1 MSNEKRRL
9 TIGVLVS
16 GITDEFSKLICRG
29 AMQMAKQ
36 LNVNLVVFPGKYLD
50 RDVSAQPDLIY
61 EYQFNTVFSFARK
74 ENVDAIIVA
83 AGSIGCFTSRES
95 IANMLKQFQ
104 GIPCILIAYKLDGYI
119 DVLFDNYTGIKD
131 GLNYLIEKTGCRK
144 IGMIGGSLDN
154 TDAAERKK
162 AFVDTLSEHG
172 IAFSDRAYKN
182 GNFTRNS
189 VGVFKELLDDNPD
202 LEAVFCV
209 NDDTAIGLYEELNKR
224 GIQIGK
230 DIHILGY
237 DDVVL
242 ATKLNP
248 SLSSVRAD
256 GSVLGEEA
264 LRMAIRLIRGERVE
278 SKVLSTKF
286 VKRDSI
292 GNGVQE
298 KECRKERLLEET
310 IEAYF
315 DDIFY
320 RYRHEKYQDRMR
332 VLKSSFEKLL
342 NTLALVYDKGDDSPE
357 NFMEMQTALGS
368 FLNEGAIEY
377 ADVSNLLNCF
387 ENIYQA
393 LKNSLSDR
401 DARFKLQDTFSA
413 IYRRIIR
420 ATDVHLGKMAD
431 DQEKENY
438 SMKMFIR
445 DVLQFEKGN
454 DLSYTSLLGNL
465 EWMEI
470 RNAYVYTFKDPVMH
484 LVREQFSPP
493 RQLYLKAVLR
503 DGVVSSVPY
512 LRQEIRLKD
521 IYYNNFI
528 DKEKKYSYVCMPL
541 FSSEMLYGILLCD
554 LTESVFVNGEFLIN
568 QMSSAA
574 KMITLLKANEQ
585 IQQKLEDSLTVL
597 RENNIALDTL
607 SKSDGLTGILN
618 RRGFYTEA
626 EKIIEESR
634 KTGGNLL
641 AIYVDMNNLKIINDR
656 YGHEEG
662 DFSIK
667 LISDILSEEMRDV
680 GIAGRIGGDE
690 FACIMKYHL
699 ADEGKGV
706 VNRIYDRFTSFNND
720 SNKPYNVTVSA
731 GASLIT
737 AGDAITLKEA
747 LTQAD
752 EKLYEVKKFRKKD
765 VAKK

>member
-1 MSNEKRRL
+1 MSNDRRRV
-9 TIGVLVS
+9 TIGILVS

-36 LNVNLVVFPGKYLD
+36 LDVNLVVFPGKYLD

-61 EYQFNTVFSFARK
+61 EYQFNTIFSFARK

-104 GIPCILIAYKLDGYI
+104 GIPCILISYKLDGYI
-119 DVLFDNYTGIKD
+119 NVLFDNYTGIKD

-182 GNFTRNS
+182 GNFTRTS
-189 VGVFKELLDDNPD
+189 VGVFKELLDNNPD

-264 LRMAIRLIRGERVE
+264 LKMAIRMIHGERVE
-278 SKVLSTKF
+278 SKVLPTKF

-292 GNGVQE
+292 GDGVQE
-298 KECRKERLLEET
+298 KESRKEKLLEET

-332 VLKSSFEKLL
+332 ALKSSFEKLL
-342 NTLALVYDKGDDSPE
+342 NTLVLVYDKGDDSPE
-357 NFMEMQTALGS
+357 NFMEMQAALGS

-387 ENIYQA
+387 ENIYHT
-393 LKNSLSDR
+393 LKNSLPDR

-465 EWMEI
+465 EWMGI

-503 DGVVSSVPY
+503 D
-512 LRQEIRLKD
+512 
-521 IYYNNFI
+521 
-528 DKEKKYSYVCMPL
+528 
-541 FSSEMLYGILLCD
+541 
-554 LTESVFVNGEFLIN
+554 
-568 QMSSAA
+568 
-574 KMITLLKANEQ
+574 
-585 IQQKLEDSLTVL
+585 
-597 RENNIALDTL
+597 
-607 SKSDGLTGILN
+607 
-618 RRGFYTEA
+618 
-626 EKIIEESR
+626 
-634 KTGGNLL
+634 
-641 AIYVDMNNLKIINDR
+641 
-656 YGHEEG
+656 
-662 DFSIK
+662 
-667 LISDILSEEMRDV
+667 
-680 GIAGRIGGDE
+680 
-690 FACIMKYHL
+690 
-699 ADEGKGV
+699 
-706 VNRIYDRFTSFNND
+706 
-720 SNKPYNVTVSA
+720 
-731 GASLIT
+731 
-737 AGDAITLKEA
+737 
-747 LTQAD
+747 
-752 EKLYEVKKFRKKD
+752 
-765 VAKK
+765 